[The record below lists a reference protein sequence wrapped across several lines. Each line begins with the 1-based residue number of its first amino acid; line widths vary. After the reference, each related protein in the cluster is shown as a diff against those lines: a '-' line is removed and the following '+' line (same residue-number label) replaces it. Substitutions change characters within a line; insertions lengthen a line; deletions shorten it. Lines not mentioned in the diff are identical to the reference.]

1 MYWKLVLSGA
11 ERLLTESCGH
21 KKTKDKE
28 MQTDLRRHNLAQVV
42 TGNNDET

>member
-1 MYWKLVLSGA
+1 MYWKPVLFGA
-11 ERLLTESCGH
+11 KRLLTGSCGH

-28 MQTDLRRHNLAQVV
+28 TQTDLRRHNLAQVV